1 MTSHDWAKS
10 MDEARQ
16 LIVQFMQTREYEDAV
31 FSGIGLDDN
40 VHWPSSRITACLCE
54 TETMLAQVGVDAFFE
69 TIRWIAK
76 TYPE

>member
-1 MTSHDWAKS
+1 

-54 TETMLAQVGVDAFFE
+54 TETMLAQVGVDAFFRDNSLDCQDLSRAD
-69 TIRWIAK
+69 TKALWLR
-76 TYPE
+76 